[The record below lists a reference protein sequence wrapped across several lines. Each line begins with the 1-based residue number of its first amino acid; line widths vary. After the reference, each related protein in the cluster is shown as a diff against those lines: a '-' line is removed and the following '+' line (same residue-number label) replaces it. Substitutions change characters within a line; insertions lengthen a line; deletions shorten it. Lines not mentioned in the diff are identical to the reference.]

1 MPERGLRPAFE
12 VAVTECHT
20 TCNIYFMTASATR
33 IIPHRDVRTRRIG
46 FAYPPAS
53 LDRHYVN
60 GDLVMSHV
68 VAVLS
73 AMFPEGEDFFVRS
86 VRAHADQITDPE
98 LKAQVAG
105 FIGQEVTHGRE
116 HRALNERLQEM
127 GYPTR
132 RVDKWVRIGLARN
145 ERWFP
150 TKVQLAMTAALEHY
164 TAALA
169 ETLLTDERAQ
179 ALLGETEV
187 RSMLLWHALEESEHK
202 AVAFDVF
209 QTVVGSEKVR
219 IRAMRF
225 TTLAFLANVVFHT
238 VLSMLAD
245 RATYNPRRLAR
256 SLADLRHSPFLTRDV
271 VRRIRAYNK
280 VGFHPDDND
289 NTELLE
295 AWRARLFGEQGT
307 LADHLK

>member
-1 MPERGLRPAFE
+1 VPRR
-12 VAVTECHT
+12 T
-20 TCNIYFMTASATR
+20 
-33 IIPHRDVRTRRIG
+33 VRTRRIK
-46 FAYPPAS
+46 FDYPSGS
-53 LDRHYVN
+53 LPRHYAPGARGGAPDARRN
-60 GDLVMSHV
+60 GTGGTEGDLVMSHV

-86 VRAHADQITDPE
+86 VRRYAERVTDPE
-98 LKAQVAG
+98 LKEQVAG

-116 HRALNERLQEM
+116 HRELNQRLQEM

-132 RVDKWVRIGLARN
+132 RVDRMVKRSLAFQYR
-145 ERWFP
+145 RFP
-150 TKVQLAMTAALEHY
+150 PMIPLATTAALEHY
-164 TAALA
+164 TATLA

-209 QTVVGSEKVR
+209 RAAGGSERMRIWVMRVVTVGFLVGVVGH
-219 IRAMRF
+219 
-225 TTLAFLANVVFHT
+225 TLASLAG
-238 VLSMLAD
+238 D
-245 RATYNPRRLAR
+245 RAAYNPVRLGR
-256 SLADLRHSPFLTRDV
+256 SFADLRYSPFLSRTAI
-271 VRRIRAYNK
+271 RRLREYNR

-295 AWRARLFGEQGT
+295 RWRAELFGTDGT
-307 LADHLK
+307 LTDHLR

>member
-1 MPERGLRPAFE
+1 M
-12 VAVTECHT
+12 T
-20 TCNIYFMTASATR
+20 TATR
-33 IIPHRDVRTRRIG
+33 PVPPRSVRTRRIA

-73 AMFPEGEDFFVRS
+73 AMFPEGEDFFVRA
-86 VRAHADQITDPE
+86 VRNHADQVTDPE
-98 LKAQVAG
+98 LQRQVAG

-116 HRALNERLQEM
+116 HRALNERLQQM

-132 RVDKWVRIGLARN
+132 RVDRWVGAALKRN
-145 ERWFP
+145 ERLLP
-150 TKVQLAMTAALEHY
+150 PKIQLAVTAALEHY
-164 TAALA
+164 TATLA
-169 ETLLTDERAQ
+169 ETLLSDERAQ

-209 QTVVGSEKVR
+209 RTVVGSEKLR
-219 IRAMRF
+219 IRTMRVI
-225 TTLAFLANVVFHT
+225 TVLFLGDVVFHT

-245 RATYNPRRLAR
+245 RATYNPRRLVG
-256 SLADLRHSPFLTRDV
+256 SLLELRHSPFLSRKV
-271 VRRIRAYNK
+271 ARRIRDYNR
-280 VGFHPDDND
+280 VGFHPDDFD
-289 NTELLE
+289 ASELVE
-295 AWRARLFGEQGT
+295 RWRAELFGEQGV